1 MLKLTPAQLSGP
13 RLKLER
19 AEKHV
24 RDAEELIGG
33 FLNLR
38 PYTTGENSDP
48 QSGQTIYYMSRVE
61 DVPAGIGIVV
71 GDALNNLRGSLDHLA
86 MQIHVAGGGSPD
98 NHRISY
104 PMANSRAEFSATF
117 HGKIKITHKST
128 IDVLEKAESYQ
139 GGKGHVLWVLD
150 KLNNIDKHRRINVIG
165 TSFNGF
171 CVHPVVN
178 KILREKVKAN
188 PSIIGT
194 TPAGFWF
201 RPEHD
206 RSPLKVGDKLYG
218 CPSDSKLDEDV
229 QFAFEIAFNE
239 PSVGECKPVVLF
251 LDKTAK
257 RIQSLIDQFA

>member
-1 MLKLTPAQLSGP
+1 MLFRSGIPTSLVIKTKDGKTYDSKMVMFPSGHARNTLCDLKGILNHKFHVLGKLALEPA
-13 RLKLER
+13 
-19 AEKHV
+19 
-24 RDAEELIGG
+24 ELDT
-33 FLNLR
+33 FLN
-38 PYTTGENSDP
+38 
-48 QSGQTIYYMSRVE
+48 
-61 DVPAGIGIVV
+61 
-71 GDALNNLRGSLDHLA
+71 
-86 MQIHVAGGGSPD
+86 
-98 NHRISY
+98 
-104 PMANSRAEFSATF
+104 
-117 HGKIKITHKST
+117 
-128 IDVLEKAESYQ
+128 
-139 GGKGHVLWVLD
+139 

-239 PSVGECKPVVLF
+239 PSVGECKPVVLL